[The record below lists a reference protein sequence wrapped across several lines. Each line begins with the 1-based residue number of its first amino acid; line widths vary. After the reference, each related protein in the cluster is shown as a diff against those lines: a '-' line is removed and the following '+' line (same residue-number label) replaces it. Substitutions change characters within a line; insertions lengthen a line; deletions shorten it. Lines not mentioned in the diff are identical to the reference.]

1 MRFIELGRASGY
13 LLVLLPPALLAGGL
27 AMGTPSLAACVLIV
41 VMPFLRV
48 LFGDATD
55 EQPEW
60 SEWVASGLESLPIV
74 AAVAFLFSIA
84 YSTWSL
90 ANSQWGISN
99 LVGFA
104 LSLWSACIFASCV
117 AHELVHRQSKTARTV
132 GRLLSG
138 ALGYPLLE
146 HEHRAHHAKGGDVA
160 NAEWPGVD
168 ETVWQF
174 AARRAKRVTQTAW
187 EGDVLAAARRGSRLS
202 GGLPTS
208 VAAMVLTAVAFWAS
222 GGPVGL
228 ATYAVVVLA
237 VGWTMQA
244 ITYIQHWGL
253 GDDNIPDAAAG
264 DYGWE
269 DLCRLQAWLTLSI
282 SYHQSHHHGNAV
294 PYYRQKP
301 MAGAPRQPAGYVI
314 LLFAC
319 MVPRVWRSLMQ
330 PALARWL
337 KQTPDAQCSAGR
349 RLLCLSRKA

>member
-1 MRFIELGRASGY
+1 MRSIELVRASGY
-13 LLVLLPPALLAGGL
+13 LLILLPPALLAGGL
-27 AMGTPSLAACVLIV
+27 AIGTPSLAACVLIV

-48 LFGDATD
+48 LFGDSPD

-60 SEWVASGLESLPIV
+60 GEKVASVLECLPIM
-74 AAVAFLFSIA
+74 AAAAFMISIA
-84 YSTWSL
+84 YSVWSL
-90 ANSQWGISN
+90 ASSQWSISN
-99 LVGFA
+99 LVGFV
-104 LSLWSACIFASCV
+104 LSLWATCIFASCV
-117 AHELVHRQSKTARTV
+117 AHELVHRQSKPSRIV

-168 ETVWQF
+168 ETVWHF
-174 AARRAKRVTQTAW
+174 AARRALRVTQTAW
-187 EGDVLAAARRGSRLS
+187 EGDVLAAARRGGRLS
-202 GGLPTS
+202 GGLPLS
-208 VAAMVLTAVAFWAS
+208 VAATALTAVAFGVA
-222 GGPVGL
+222 GGPIGI
-228 ATYAVVVLA
+228 TMYAVVMLA

-253 GDDNIPDAAAG
+253 GDDNMPNATTG

-269 DLCRLQAWLTLSI
+269 DRCQLQAWLTLSI
-282 SYHQSHHHGNAV
+282 SYHQSHHHANTV

-301 MAGAPRQPAGYVI
+301 MAGAPCQPAGYVI
-314 LLFAC
+314 LLFAS
-319 MVPRVWRSLMQ
+319 MVPRVWRALMQ

-337 KQTPDAQCSAGR
+337 KRTPDAQCSAGR